1 MLFFPPRS
9 LKGNVIALKKKKKR
23 SEIDLLCTS
32 RRPLVAS
39 FLRSLAPVEKKI
51 AKSNT
56 AELAPAESVTTRPR
70 PLVLIAE
77 DNPVNQGVMQAMLER
92 LMVDSDI
99 ASDGQEVVDKFLKG
113 NYYLILMDMNMPL
126 MNGMEASMAIR
137 AAEEKAS
144 QATGEVKHVPIVAT
158 TASVTAQDRD
168 GCLQAGM
175 DDFLSKP
182 IRFLVLQEMLKRYDC
197 L

>member
-1 MLFFPPRS
+1 M
-9 LKGNVIALKKKKKR
+9 
-23 SEIDLLCTS
+23 
-32 RRPLVAS
+32 
-39 FLRSLAPVEKKI
+39 EKKI

>member
-1 MLFFPPRS
+1 M
-9 LKGNVIALKKKKKR
+9 K
-23 SEIDLLCTS
+23 
-32 RRPLVAS
+32 AS
-39 FLRSLAPVEKKI
+39 PTEQAP
-51 AKSNT
+51 T
-56 AELAPAESVTTRPR
+56 ESVTTRPR

-92 LMVDSDI
+92 LLVDSDV

-113 NYYLILMDMNMPL
+113 NYNLVLMDMNMPL
-126 MNGMEASMAIR
+126 MSGIEASLAIR
-137 AAEEKAS
+137 AAEQEAA
-144 QATGEVKHVPIVAT
+144 QATGQVKHVPIIAT

-182 IRFLVLQEMLKRYDC
+182 IRFLVLQDMLRRYDC